1 MKEIKGVI
9 FDMDGLIFDTEAIY
23 YQAQQKAADNYNIP
37 FDKELYQE
45 YIGIADEEAWVSLH
59 ERFAEHGKETVQKF
73 IDDSWGDAHQI
84 FRSGEVDLKP
94 GALELLQFLDEQ
106 GIPKVVA
113 SSNVRPV
120 IETLLEHAGIRDK
133 FQAIVSAEDVTLA
146 KPDPEIFNI
155 ARELLGTSAE
165 QTLVLEDAQHGVMAA
180 ISAGIP
186 VIMVPD
192 MIEPEEVL
200 VKQTA
205 AVLPSLHEVIN
216 YIQE

>member
-9 FDMDGLIFDTEAIY
+9 FDMDGLLFDSEAIY
-23 YQAQQKAADNYNIP
+23 YQAQQMAADNHGIP
-37 FDKELYQE
+37 FDKDLYRE
-45 YIGIADEEAWVSLH
+45 YIGVADEEAWVSMH

-73 IDDSWGDAHQI
+73 IDDSWKDAHQT

-94 GALELLQFLDEQ
+94 GVRELLQFLDEQ

-113 SSNVRPV
+113 SSNVRPI
-120 IETLLEHAGIRDK
+120 IEVLLEHAGIRDQ
-133 FQAIVSAEDVTLA
+133 FQVIVSAEDVTLA

-155 ARELLGTSAE
+155 AREHLGTAAE
-165 QTLVLEDAQHGVMAA
+165 ETLVLEDAQHGVMAA
-180 ISAGIP
+180 VSAGIP

-192 MIEPEEVL
+192 MIQPTEEL
-200 VKQTA
+200 AKQTA
-205 AVLPSLHEVIN
+205 AVLPNLFEVIT